1 MAASLAI
8 AIAAPIGVKQV
19 LTVKTQRT
27 EKAVEQGTAAETLT
41 TPTLQQPSFEGRSD
55 IKSAPNDDA
64 QKESTVQL
72 APTRNA
78 NGLFLEDFQQNGTVK
93 FIDVENDGKC
103 WYWGSSSKCLI
114 HSYDD
119 EHNKDDWAILRKQV
133 QLEAGKV
140 YSLSLDTRVY
150 SAGTKEKFA
159 VMLGNDSTISA
170 MTNVAMSTVTVDNGS
185 YENIHSVFTVPT
197 TGKYFIGIHS

>member
-93 FIDVENDGKC
+93 FIDV
-103 WYWGSSSKCLI
+103 
-114 HSYDD
+114 
-119 EHNKDDWAILRKQV
+119 
-133 QLEAGKV
+133 
-140 YSLSLDTRVY
+140 
-150 SAGTKEKFA
+150 
-159 VMLGNDSTISA
+159 
-170 MTNVAMSTVTVDNGS
+170 
-185 YENIHSVFTVPT
+185 
-197 TGKYFIGIHS
+197 GIFS